1 MIKNKLYYLLLIPC
15 IILTYF
21 LFRDSQSPILTKDWT
36 FLLFL
41 EFLLQIFYNKLT
53 NKT

>member
-1 MIKNKLYYLLLIPC
+1 MKNKAYYLLLIPC

-21 LFRDSQSPILTKDWT
+21 LLKDSESPILTKDWT

-41 EFLLQIFYNKLT
+41 EFLLQILYNKLT
-53 NKT
+53 NKK